1 MSAIRILSEQLANQ
15 IAAGEVV
22 ERPASVVKELLENA
36 VDAGAR
42 TITVQVE
49 GNATACIRVIDDG
62 GGMDADDLLLCLE
75 RHATSK
81 LRDQA
86 GMTAIKTL
94 GFRGEALPSI
104 ASVSRLRIVSRPGGA
119 DLGGQ
124 VEVSFGTV
132 RRVLEAGAP
141 RGTSIEVRDLFG
153 NVPARRKFLKTPRT
167 ELYHVEECVKNCG
180 LAFPAI
186 GLHYQVDGRTVL
198 QWPAEVDD
206 AAARIRR
213 LLAAGGGGDL
223 ITVEVGEEIE
233 VFGLLLL
240 PEETPATGGRL
251 RVFVN
256 DRPVRDRMIGHAVAE
271 GLRNQLARGRQPAGV
286 IFIRLDPALVDV
298 NVHPTKQE
306 IRFQRAPAVHDAV
319 RQAVAAAVGRH
330 EQQRRRTLFGPPG
343 GKPAP
348 ARPLAE
354 EVAPVDQGQKAEPRP
369 LVSRHLPWSASVQRT
384 DEQVAESLPD
394 FAVAPAAPARGTQS
408 VPARQVVEV
417 GELAADA
424 EQPGP
429 PRLLG
434 QVLASYILCES
445 GGGLLA
451 VDQHAAHERLLF
463 ERLRRQYG
471 EQGLARQALLFPVV
485 LELNPAEAAVVEN
498 RAGEIT
504 RLGLELAPFG
514 GNSYLVKAVPA
525 LLARRAPAEIAAGV
539 LAGFLED
546 GPAKQSEATLEQVL
560 AGMACQ
566 AAIKAGQ
573 RLEPEEM
580 ERLLLEMQTAG
591 IFSRC
596 PHGRPVFRRFE
607 PEEMKRWFHR

>member
-1 MSAIRILSEQLANQ
+1 MSAIRILPEQLANQ

-62 GGMDADDLLLCLE
+62 SGMDTDDLLLCLE

-86 GMTAIKTL
+86 GMVAIKTM

-104 ASVSRLRIVSRPGGA
+104 ASVSRLRIVSRPRGA
-119 DLGGQ
+119 ELGGQ

-141 RGTSIEVRDLFG
+141 QGTSIEVRDLFG

-206 AAARIRR
+206 PAARIRR
-213 LLAAGGGGDL
+213 LLDVGGGGGL
-223 ITVEVGEEIE
+223 ITIEAAAEIE

-256 DRPVRDRMIGHAVAE
+256 GRPVRDRMIGHAVGE

-286 IFIRLDPALVDV
+286 VFIRLDPALVDV
-298 NVHPTKQE
+298 NVHPAKQE
-306 IRFQRAPAVHDAV
+306 IRFQRSSAVHDAV

-330 EQQRRRTLFGPPG
+330 EQERRRTLFGPCAA
-343 GKPAP
+343 KPAP
-348 ARPLAE
+348 AGPLSG
-354 EVAPVDQGQKAEPRP
+354 EVAAGETAQPAEPQLRVP
-369 LVSRHLPWSASVQRT
+369 HHLPWPGSVGRAGG
-384 DEQVAESLPD
+384 QVAEGSPD
-394 FAVAPAAPARGTQS
+394 FIAAPAAPARGVQ
-408 VPARQVVEV
+408 PAPAGRVAGV
-417 GELAADA
+417 GWLTAGDD
-424 EQPGP
+424 QPGP

-485 LELNPAEAAVVEN
+485 IELNPAEAAVVES
-498 RAGEIT
+498 RAGEIA
-504 RLGLELAPFG
+504 RLGLELTPFG
-514 GNSYLVKAVPA
+514 GNSYMVKAVPA
-525 LLARRAPAEIAAGV
+525 LLAGRAPEEVVAGV
-539 LAGFLED
+539 LAGFMED
-546 GPAKQSEATLEQVL
+546 GPARHSEATLEQVL

-580 ERLLLEMQTAG
+580 ERLLAEMQSAG
-591 IFSRC
+591 LFSRC